1 MIIVN
6 DGSTDNSEQLMNEA
20 LKDYD
25 KDINYIKLE
34 SNQGHAH
41 ARNVALEQVET
52 PYFMFLDS
60 DDVLASYAITF
71 YLDKFNYTDGLIA
84 PIHSFTLQRPQYVD
98 LDRVR
103 VEYYNADANVNSF

>member
-34 SNQGHAH
+34 SNHDMH
-41 ARNVALEQVET
+41 MHVML
-52 PYFMFLDS
+52 L
-60 DDVLASYAITF
+60 
-71 YLDKFNYTDGLIA
+71 
-84 PIHSFTLQRPQYVD
+84 
-98 LDRVR
+98 
-103 VEYYNADANVNSF
+103 

>member
-34 SNQGHAH
+34 SNQDMHMH
-41 ARNVALEQVET
+41 VML
-52 PYFMFLDS
+52 L
-60 DDVLASYAITF
+60 
-71 YLDKFNYTDGLIA
+71 
-84 PIHSFTLQRPQYVD
+84 
-98 LDRVR
+98 
-103 VEYYNADANVNSF
+103 